1 MKEPASDKMW
11 YKATLSLL
19 ICYICLATAAPAA
32 PPQTKPLPPDPCTIS
47 MGRGFFRRPQIIFSS
62 YTVVDSSADM
72 TLLLLHA
79 SEVAGEHASF
89 HPLQP
94 VGDPINNQLGQATFT
109 LNPSPYLTW
118 KEWEDFLD
126 FGIRIFRVNY
136 FNRINFAYELR
147 DNRRRTI
154 GTGTA
159 ISGRRNDNGTL
170 TSGSQL
176 IGNTSQA
183 DKTTLADLF
192 YSTANP
198 TVKSTVY
205 STAKPPVNSTVS
217 LTVRSTVNSA
227 VNSLPPTDPFRM
239 STDFGFNVTFS
250 SFALSTRPVK
260 TGAVLILAA
269 PMAYQHVPGDRAVA
283 VAIPVTTLL

>member
-1 MKEPASDKMW
+1 
-11 YKATLSLL
+11 
-19 ICYICLATAAPAA
+19 
-32 PPQTKPLPPDPCTIS
+32 
-47 MGRGFFRRPQIIFSS
+47 
-62 YTVVDSSADM
+62 M
-72 TLLLLHA
+72 TLLLLAA
-79 SEVAGEHASF
+79 SEVAGEYASS

-94 VGDPINNQLGQATFT
+94 VGDPINLQLRQATFT

-118 KEWEDFLD
+118 KQWEDFLD

-136 FNRINFAYELR
+136 FNRINFFYVLH
-147 DNRRRTI
+147 DNRGRII

-159 ISGRRNDNGTL
+159 ISGPGWNDNGTL

-176 IGNTSQA
+176 IGNTSQT
-183 DKTTLADLF
+183 DKPTLADLF

-198 TVKSTVY
+198 TVNSTVY
-205 STAKPPVNSTVS
+205 STANPTASSFVDSIVS

-227 VNSLPPTDPFRM
+227 VNSLPPTDPFTI

-260 TGAVLILAA
+260 TAAVLILAA
-269 PMAYQHVPGDRAVA
+269 TKADQHRPGDRAVA
-283 VAIPVTTLL
+283 GSYPSHESPVRYHAVFTLQDPSPILTWGAWANALRYAILPFGINLYPGVTFSYTIDYPFGQLGRGQLRTFE